1 MVSKGDIQ
9 GTFPSLV
16 FTNDVQRYET
26 VAVLYL
32 QKKKKKK
39 VRLGLNISVGL
50 NDTLLVTF

>member
-9 GTFPSLV
+9 GTFLSIV
-16 FTNDVQRYET
+16 FTDDVQRYET

-32 QKKKKKK
+32 QKKK
-39 VRLGLNISVGL
+39 VRLGLNISVGF

>member
-9 GTFPSLV
+9 GTFPSVV
-16 FTNDVQRYET
+16 FTDDVQRYET

-32 QKKKKKK
+32 QKKKKK
-39 VRLGLNISVGL
+39 VRLGLNISVGF